1 MNNLIARLRH
11 HWQRY
16 IEQGLGDYSHEEH
29 TRDCDMCQ
37 AADAIEAMQE
47 VVAAAEYWSLG
58 MSTCACHCDRCRR
71 YAVTLGESLAKLDKI
86 NN

>member
-1 MNNLIARLRH
+1 MNELIEISEWLTACSDDPA
-11 HWQRY
+11 Y
-16 IEQGLGDYSHEEH
+16 YEHE
-29 TRDCDMCQ
+29 RRQFKQ